1 MASLREVSLAL
12 ALALRQLTDRRLL
25 GMLLLALAIA
35 AMATGPFLLMF
46 ALLFGFLDLI
56 LPDSLTLPL
65 LGRVDFPGMFSD
77 GIFSGTAWLFWTYL
91 ISPLAVAIIGALL
104 DPIVAAVEARHYPN
118 LPQVRH
124 RGPLATVGYAIRFLF
139 LMLGISLVAWIVAWL
154 TPVPASVVFVL
165 ASGYLI
171 SREYFETVAVRRV
184 SDKNA
189 KRAVHAHLPTVWL
202 VGCLV
207 ALALNLPVVNL
218 IAPIV
223 GVAAFTHL
231 FHRLRHSRA
240 D

>member
-1 MASLREVSLAL
+1 MDLLREVSRAL
-12 ALALRQLTDRRLL
+12 ALALRQITDKRLF
-25 GMLLLALAIA
+25 GILLLALAIA
-35 AMATGPFLLMF
+35 ATATGPFLLMV
-46 ALLFGFLDLI
+46 AALFGFLDLI
-56 LPDSLTLPL
+56 LPNSLTLPL

-91 ISPLAVAIIGALL
+91 ISPLTVAIVGALL
-104 DPIVAAVEARHYPN
+104 DPIVAAVEDRHYPN
-118 LPQVRH
+118 LPRVRH
-124 RGPLATVGYAIRFLF
+124 RGLFATFGYAIRFLF

-171 SREYFETVAVRRV
+171 AREYFETVAVRRI
-184 SDKNA
+184 SDRNA
-189 KRAVHAHLPTVWL
+189 KRAVHTHLPTVWL

-207 ALALNLPVVNL
+207 ALALNIPVVNL

-231 FHRLRHSRA
+231 FHWLQHSRA